1 MPTNLGRARAEELQV
16 ANKANASQM
25 EAMHVLIGKES
36 HLRNTV
42 NLKSFGSLLSFDFE
56 YQYDITNLQTGS
68 GTGNFTV
75 EITGPKFPTGI
86 LVGDTIRIQN
96 LPEGYSFSGIT
107 KAQLEGPHLVTSVS
121 GTGNVDVS
129 FVISG
134 LSATQSATDSNFAG
148 KLDLHVYQLLNLA
161 NASLSFSRTSRDYV
175 GTLEAWEATLTDGHN
190 NV

>member
-1 MPTNLGRARAEELQV
+1 MPTNLGNARAESLQV
-16 ANKANASQM
+16 ANKAKASQM
-25 EAMHVLIGKES
+25 EAMHVLIGRES

-75 EITGPKFPTGI
+75 EITGPKLPTGI

-96 LPEGYSFSGIT
+96 LPDGYTFSGIT
-107 KAQLEGPHLVTSVS
+107 KAQLEGAHLVTAVS
-121 GTGNVDVS
+121 GAGNINIS

-134 LSATQSATDSNFAG
+134 LSASQSATDANFAG

-161 NASLSFSRTSRDYV
+161 DANLAFSRTSRDYV
-175 GTLEAWEATLTDGHN
+175 GTLEA
-190 NV
+190 